1 LIYLSILLYTIIIII
16 LLLRKIPQQRQ
27 HRSVDGHSLLLLQ
40 IVIIIAV
47 LVATSVLVVRPS
59 INSNSSIIDSKNT
72 LIPSIVDS
80 TPIKTP
86 ITLISTISAV
96 STRLAVATTTT
107 TTAFVTNIH
116 TRFHRTSS
124 GSVLAWIPTTP
135 RTTSKFRFQQ
145 TGLRSRHRPCFS
157 IPHCCTNL
165 RSIGTHLQPIGIA
178 TSIFL
183 QQSSLQ
189 QQQSPEVS
197 SARRFDSNTMSHN
210 TNTTKDDTSHT
221 SNDKII
227 DGKQIAATIREEIR
241 VAVLQRITDQLPVP
255 GLAVVLVGQRR
266 DSQTYVNMKKKACKE
281 AGIISMGYDFNETVT
296 EEELLATIQE
306 LNHSSNV
313 HGILIQL
320 PLPKHLNQDTI
331 LRAVDPR
338 KDVDGLHPINT
349 AALQLYQGGNAM
361 DAPFSIPCTPLG
373 CLELLDRTGV
383 ELSGKHCVVIGR
395 SQLVG
400 LPMARLLLGRN
411 ATVTICHS
419 KTTNP
424 AALVSQADVVV
435 VAIGKAQY
443 VTADWIKPGAVV
455 IDVGINSID
464 VVVDDTSAAE
474 TNTTTKKKASY
485 KLVGDVH
492 YEDCY
497 PKCSKITP
505 VPGGVG
511 PMTIAMLLRN
521 TLRSCER
528 ASSES

>member
-1 LIYLSILLYTIIIII
+1 
-16 LLLRKIPQQRQ
+16 
-27 HRSVDGHSLLLLQ
+27 
-40 IVIIIAV
+40 
-47 LVATSVLVVRPS
+47 
-59 INSNSSIIDSKNT
+59 
-72 LIPSIVDS
+72 
-80 TPIKTP
+80 
-86 ITLISTISAV
+86 
-96 STRLAVATTTT
+96 
-107 TTAFVTNIH
+107 
-116 TRFHRTSS
+116 
-124 GSVLAWIPTTP
+124 
-135 RTTSKFRFQQ
+135 
-145 TGLRSRHRPCFS
+145 
-157 IPHCCTNL
+157 
-165 RSIGTHLQPIGIA
+165 
-178 TSIFL
+178 
-183 QQSSLQ
+183 
-189 QQQSPEVS
+189 
-197 SARRFDSNTMSHN
+197 M
-210 TNTTKDDTSHT
+210 DDIMR
-221 SNDKII
+221 NDKII

-241 VAVLQRITDQLPVP
+241 LTVLQRVTDQLPVP
-255 GLAVVLVGQRR
+255 GLAVILVGQRR

-296 EEELLATIQE
+296 EEELLSTIQE
-306 LNHSSNV
+306 LNHTSNV

-349 AALQLYQGGNAM
+349 AALQLYQGANAM
-361 DAPFSIPCTPLG
+361 EAPFSIPCTPLG

-419 KTTNP
+419 KTINP

-464 VVVDDTSAAE
+464 VVVDETTDIADTA
-474 TNTTTKKKASY
+474 TTKKKASY
-485 KLVGDVH
+485 KLVGDVD

-528 ASSES
+528 ASPES

>member
-1 LIYLSILLYTIIIII
+1 MKSIFIYIYKFSSIILHLYRYKPQPQHQLQQHRIVILRSVVYSVVTLVVACAVVVVVCQHSNYTNSITDIQYTYPQSNIDSTKKTTTIII
-16 LLLRKIPQQRQ
+16 
-27 HRSVDGHSLLLLQ
+27 
-40 IVIIIAV
+40 
-47 LVATSVLVVRPS
+47 
-59 INSNSSIIDSKNT
+59 
-72 LIPSIVDS
+72 
-80 TPIKTP
+80 
-86 ITLISTISAV
+86 STIIYSILPL
-96 STRLAVATTTT
+96 TRLAVSTTR
-107 TTAFVTNIH
+107 TTAVGTSTNIG
-116 TRFHRTSS
+116 TRTVSI
-124 GSVLAWIPTTP
+124 GVTA
-135 RTTSKFRFQQ
+135 FRILQKERI
-145 TGLRSRHRPCFS
+145 TGLRTRYPRFDIPRRSSCSS
-157 IPHCCTNL
+157 IVVIYPL
-165 RSIGTHLQPIGIA
+165 PPPIGIS

-183 QQSSLQ
+183 QPPRQSHLLSQ
-189 QQQSPEVS
+189 EVPLTRLYDTDRTS
-197 SARRFDSNTMSHN
+197 HANTMEN
-210 TNTTKDDTSHT
+210 TSSSTVPD
-221 SNDKII
+221 DKII

-241 VAVLQRITDQLPVP
+241 LAVVQRMAAQLPVP
-255 GLAVVLVGQRR
+255 GLAVILVGQRR

-281 AGIISMGYDFNETVT
+281 AGIISVGYDFNDTVT
-296 EEELLATIQE
+296 EEELLTTIQE

-331 LRAVDPR
+331 LRAVDPT

-349 AALQLYQGGNAM
+349 AALQLYQEGNAM

-373 CLELLDRTGV
+373 CLELLDRSGV

-435 VAIGKAQY
+435 VAIGRAQH

-464 VVVDDTSAAE
+464 VVVDDDA
-474 TNTTTKKKASY
+474 NDTTTKKKASY

-528 ASSES
+528 ASPQS